1 MNLRL
6 GAVPDAGAFDPEA
19 EGFVSLRE
27 PDDSTFLAASI
38 PVSAVIF
45 VLLAFGWEVWWPPGC
60 FLLSPFDFAFG
71 IVAAIVVHEW
81 IHALTLPDQGA
92 GENTVFG
99 FYPRHLIFYTH
110 YEGPIDRDQFLLT
123 LVSPFVMLSVCPLVF
138 CASLGEA
145 STLLRFVSLLNG
157 IGCAGDILG
166 FFLILRGVPENAIVR
181 NKGSKTWWQSLE
193 SSC

>member
-38 PVSAVIF
+38 PVSWVIF
-45 VLLAFGWEVWWPPGC
+45 VLLACGWEVWWPGGC
-60 FLLSPFDFAFG
+60 YLLGLVDFAFG
-71 IVAAIVVHEW
+71 IVAVIVVHEW

-99 FYPRHLIFYTH
+99 FYPRHLIFYTQLRGSDRS
-110 YEGPIDRDQFLLT
+110 GPVSSDAREPVRHALRHSARFLR
-123 LVSPFVMLSVCPLVF
+123 VSRRGVD
-138 CASLGEA
+138 AA
-145 STLLRFVSLLNG
+145 RFVSLLNG
-157 IGCAGDILG
+157 VGCAGDILG
-166 FFLILRGVPENAIVR
+166 FFLILRGVPKNAIIL
-181 NKGSKTWWQSLE
+181 NKGSKTW
-193 SSC
+193 